1 MFWLFSHVYLI
12 SIGPLIFHIPWYF
25 SYSLQAKLAIVNS
38 IIIPLDI
45 LPGLIALVLSMIIF
59 FAVIC
64 INIQISE
71 YTLVIS

>member
-1 MFWLFSHVYLI
+1 MV
-12 SIGPLIFHIPWYF
+12 F